1 MISFNLNGVP
11 TLFIKGFSGADVE
24 LMLNFV
30 RAASA
35 KSGRLGEPDTV
46 LFIDTPIT
54 AHTVEAVHRL
64 KHEGYRVVFRDHHG
78 IDGKPVNDRD
88 RQVASAT
95 LRLRKLLGG
104 DCLITVRRL
113 HPACSTLVEIG
124 EFQQATAIIADPDPD
139 GLTASMKAVGIYYP
153 GLDEDAALLD
163 GEPALQVTGTR
174 MSSLLAKGVTILPSF
189 DPKSPER
196 REKALEDLFKR
207 WVKAV
212 QGDGQ
217 ALRSL
222 EEGEGAYD
230 RAVKEAVGMVSTAR
244 EVAPGVVLVDTV
256 DAGLYDVGTLLS
268 ALEKLP
274 GCRITVLRK
283 NLGPIA
289 AVHGVQYSMA
299 VAKSAQDQVNL
310 QLLLPQDV
318 KSDPNQGIISNVT
331 FLLHVSEHV
340 WQDVILPRLKQQS

>member
-11 TLFIKGFSGADVE
+11 TLFIKGFTSADVE

-30 RAASA
+30 RGAASA
-35 KSGRLGEPDTV
+35 KRARSGPEPDTV

-54 AHTVEAVHRL
+54 APTVEAVHRL
-64 KHEGYRVVFRDHHG
+64 KHEGFRVVFRDHHG

-88 RQVASAT
+88 QQVELAT
-95 LRLRKLLGG
+95 QRLRKLLQE

-124 EFQQATAIIADPDPD
+124 EFAGATAIIADPDPD

-163 GEPALQVTGTR
+163 GEPASQVTGTR

-189 DPKSPER
+189 DSKFPER

-230 RAVKEAVGMVSTAR
+230 RAVKEAEGLAQNAR

-256 DAGLYDVGTLLS
+256 DANLYDVGTLLA
-268 ALEKLP
+268 ALERLP

-283 NLGPIA
+283 GLGPIA

-299 VAKSAQDQVNL
+299 VAKAAQDEINL

-318 KSDPNQGIISNVT
+318 KSDPKQGIISNVS
-331 FLLHVSEHV
+331 FLLHVSEYV
-340 WQDVILPRLKQQS
+340 WQDVILPQLNK

>member
-11 TLFIKGFSGADVE
+11 TLFIKGFSSADSE

-30 RAASA
+30 RSASA
-35 KSGRLGEPDTV
+35 RNARTGGPDTV

-54 AHTVEAVHRL
+54 APTVEAVHRL

-88 RQVASAT
+88 EEVANAT
-95 LRLRKLLGG
+95 QRLRKLLDE

-113 HPACSTLVEIG
+113 HPACSTLVSIG
-124 EFQQATAIIADPDPD
+124 EFEHATAIIADPDPD

-163 GEPALQVTGTR
+163 GEPASQVTGTR
-174 MSSLLAKGVTILPSF
+174 LSSLLAKGVTILPSY
-189 DPKSPER
+189 DPKNPER
-196 REKALEDLFKR
+196 REKALEDLFKK
-207 WVKAV
+207 WVSAV
-212 QGDGQ
+212 QGDDK
-217 ALRSL
+217 ALRRL
-222 EEGEGAYD
+222 EEGEVAYD
-230 RAVKEAVGMVSTAR
+230 RAVKEAEGLANTAR
-244 EVAPGVVLVDTV
+244 EVAPGVVLVDTI

-283 NLGPIA
+283 GLGPIA

-299 VAKSAQDQVNL
+299 VAKAAQEEINL

-318 KSDPNQGIISNVT
+318 KSDPKQGIISNVT
-331 FLLHVSEHV
+331 FLLHVSENV
-340 WQDVILPRLKQQS
+340 WQDVILPRLKQA

>member
-1 MISFNLNGVP
+1 
-11 TLFIKGFSGADVE
+11 
-24 LMLNFV
+24 MLNFV

-35 KSGRLGEPDTV
+35 KNGRTGVPDTV

-54 AHTVEAVHRL
+54 APTVEAVHRL

-78 IDGKPVNDRD
+78 IDGEPVNERD
-88 RQVASAT
+88 AQVADNT
-95 LRLRKLLGG
+95 RRLKKLLDE
-104 DCLITVRRL
+104 DCRITVRRL
-113 HPACSTLVEIG
+113 HPACSTLVDVG
-124 EFQQATAIIADPDPD
+124 EFEHATAIIADPDPD

-153 GLDEDAALLD
+153 GMDEDAALLD
-163 GEPALQVTGTR
+163 GEPASQVTGTR
-174 MSSLLAKGVTILPSF
+174 LSSLLAKGVTILPSF
-189 DPKSPER
+189 DPKTPER
-196 REKALEDLFKR
+196 REKALEDLFKK

-230 RAVKEAVGMVSTAR
+230 RAVREALSLVSAAR
-244 EVAPGVVLVDTV
+244 EVAPGVVLVDTA
-256 DAGLYDVGTLLS
+256 DANLYDVGTLLA

-283 NLGPIA
+283 GLGPIA

-299 VAKSAQDQVNL
+299 VAKSAQGEINL

-318 KSDPNQGIISNVT
+318 KSDPKQGIISNVS
-331 FLLHVSEHV
+331 FLLHVSENV
-340 WQDVILPRLKQQS
+340 WHDVILPQLKQQS